1 MEDLLEPPTTR
12 RVAVTGRR
20 GGDGAAGDGRMAAL
34 RPASWRKSSG
44 QAARCYITQ
53 CRSRGQRSAE
63 VVGRSR
69 PRTRCRRPRP
79 ALDHHAAR
87 RHGSRSP
94 TPNCAKVLRTLAWL
108 RPHAMYTNS
117 SNAPLLAP
125 LDLHHPTHIRL
136 RAHARPIVVNTI
148 TTPLPRS
155 ASATFQMRRQ
165 HTFNF
170 NDSPSTLHPPEPP
183 QPKQPVAAK
192 LQHPLP
198 EQPLLKPAAGPA

>member
-12 RVAVTGRR
+12 RVAVVTGRR

-53 CRSRGQRSAE
+53 CRSR
-63 VVGRSR
+63 VGNAPQKSWAA
-69 PRTRCRRPRP
+69 PALALAAAAP

-170 NDSPSTLHPPEPP
+170 NDMNISPIT
-183 QPKQPVAAK
+183 
-192 LQHPLP
+192 
-198 EQPLLKPAAGPA
+198 

>member
-12 RVAVTGRR
+12 RVAVVTGRR

-136 RAHARPIVVNTI
+136 LLRAHARPIVVNTI

-183 QPKQPVAAK
+183 QPK
-192 LQHPLP
+192 
-198 EQPLLKPAAGPA
+198 

>member
-1 MEDLLEPPTTR
+1 MVEWRRCGR
-12 RVAVTGRR
+12 RVGGRAR
-20 GGDGAAGDGRMAAL
+20 GRLPGAIL
-34 RPASWRKSSG
+34 
-44 QAARCYITQ
+44 
-53 CRSRGQRSAE
+53 RSAE
-63 VVGRSR
+63 VVGNAPQKSWAA
-69 PRTRCRRPRP
+69 PALALAAAAP

-136 RAHARPIVVNTI
+136 RAHACPIVVNTI

-183 QPKQPVAAK
+183 QPMQVTSCSIRYPSSLCSSRPQAPLDVQVVPV
-192 LQHPLP
+192 QVVPVY
-198 EQPLLKPAAGPA
+198 